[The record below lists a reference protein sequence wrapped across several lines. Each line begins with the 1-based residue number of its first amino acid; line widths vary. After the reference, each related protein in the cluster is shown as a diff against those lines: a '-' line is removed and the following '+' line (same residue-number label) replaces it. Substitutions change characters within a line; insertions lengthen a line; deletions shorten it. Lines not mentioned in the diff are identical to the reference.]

1 MALIS
6 CNELL
11 LFVCVDMFWLFIEEF
26 YWAFKSILIL
36 VKREIFC
43 ASLLFS
49 VKFKDEL
56 LSISE
61 KSAREIFVFDRF

>member
-6 CNELL
+6 CYELL
-11 LFVCVDMFWLFIEEF
+11 LVVYIDILIIEEF

-43 ASLLFS
+43 PSLLFS

-61 KSAREIFVFDRF
+61 KSVREIFVYDKF